1 MANYE
6 AINIFWDEQLSQSKN
21 ILDVRYEDLAN
32 KTIDHQHIYEFLE
45 INSNYDEQ
53 KRERFFSQTASI
65 RQIGNQIHSQSIEKK
80 EFMDKKTEFID
91 SLKMQREYWY
101 KKGIKSK
108 DNSFFG
114 YTID

>member
-1 MANYE
+1 LT
-6 AINIFWDEQLSQSKN
+6 INIF
-21 ILDVRYEDLAN
+21 
-32 KTIDHQHIYEFLE
+32 T
-45 INSNYDEQ
+45 NYDEQ

-80 EFMDKKTEFID
+80 EFLDKKTEFID
-91 SLKMQREYWY
+91 SLKMQRDYWY